1 MQRDLEEAG
10 VAQSGRAGERDSEK
24 AVQMELE
31 AYPANFYAWYCVVV
45 LFGIYI
51 NSFLDRQILS
61 LLVPPIKADMALSDT
76 QMGFLGGPAFALF
89 YIVAGLPIGWLADRM
104 SRRLLVGLGQLFW
117 ASATFAFGL
126 SRSFGQMAAARI
138 GVGIG
143 ESTLSPSAYSLIT
156 DLFPPNRLAFAL
168 SVYGM
173 GIYVGSGLASLVGG
187 YALDAMGVRTGPGA
201 QSATYVLP
209 FVGERQAW
217 QVVFF
222 VVALPTLPLSLL
234 LLTVRE
240 PLRRGVLR
248 VRNASGELRA
258 PSVPFGRFL
267 AYLRAHRS
275 TILCHNVGFAF
286 LSFSGYGAA
295 FWTPALF
302 TRVHGWE
309 LAYVGKVLGWV
320 TILAGPAGTLCGGW
334 LADRLLERGHVDAR
348 VRVALVAAICWLPF
362 GVLYPLM
369 PTGFGSVLLM
379 IPATFLAAS
388 FWGIA
393 PAAIQQLVPSQM
405 RGQASAV
412 YLFVVNLLGLAFGP
426 QLLAVLTDYVFQDE
440 MKVHY
445 SLATVGAAAHLL
457 AALFLYLCLR
467 RFRASLGDTARWQ
480 ASNASG

>member
-1 MQRDLEEAG
+1 L
-10 VAQSGRAGERDSEK
+10 AQSERLDEQVSGRSAEAEK
-24 AVQMELE
+24 E
-31 AYPANFYAWYCVVV
+31 AYPSNFYAWYCVFV

-61 LLVPPIKADMALSDT
+61 LLVPPIKADLGLSDT

-89 YIVAGLPIGWLADRM
+89 YILAGLPIGWLADRM
-104 SRRLLVGLGQLFW
+104 SRRLLIGLGQVFW
-117 ASATFAFGL
+117 AAATFAFGL
-126 SRSFGQMAAARI
+126 ARNFGQMAAARI

-173 GIYVGSGLASLVGG
+173 GIYVGGGLASLVGG

-201 QSATYVLP
+201 ESVRYVLP
-209 FVGERQAW
+209 VVGERAAW

-222 VVALPTLPLSLL
+222 VVALPTLPLTIL

-240 PLRRGVLR
+240 PLRRGASRARAAAGQLR
-248 VRNASGELRA
+248 PAGE
-258 PSVPFGRFL
+258 PIGRFL
-267 AYLRAHRS
+267 AYFRAHRA
-275 TILCHNVGFAF
+275 TLLCHHVGFAF

-302 TRVHGWE
+302 MRVHDWE
-309 LAYVGKVLGWV
+309 LAFVGKALGWL
-320 TILAGPAGTLCGGW
+320 TILVGPAGTLCGGW
-334 LADRLLERGHVDAR
+334 LADRMLERGYTDAR
-348 VRVALVAAICWLPF
+348 VRLALIAALGWLPF
-362 GVLYPLM
+362 GALYPLM
-369 PTGFGSVLLM
+369 PTGLSSFVLL

-388 FWGIA
+388 FWGVA
-393 PAAIQQLVPSQM
+393 PAAIQQLVPNQM

-426 QLLAVLTDYVFQDE
+426 QLLALLTDYVFQDE
-440 MKVHY
+440 NKVHW
-445 SLATVGAAAHLL
+445 SLATVGVGAHLL

-467 RFRASLGDTARWQ
+467 RFRASLADTARWQ
-480 ASNASG
+480 QQRA